1 MLNSRPIRALLAA
14 QVISV
19 TGAQMTWLALPW
31 FVLTTTGSATRTS
44 VVMGAEAV
52 GLAAFGI
59 QSGNLVNRLGA
70 RKTMLVC
77 DALRAPT
84 VAVIPI
90 LHWTGALSFPVLL
103 LAAAAIGVLSAPYF
117 AAQKVIVPEILGED
131 ERIVTK
137 MQTLS
142 QSASRITMLLG
153 PVIAGVLIGLIG
165 ASSVLM
171 VDAATYLVAVG
182 LVAAFVPAGRRAS
195 VPGEERGSRAGIR
208 FVLRDPLLR
217 WWMPVFT
224 IGDAAWMAIF
234 VALPVLTIQ
243 RYDSDPRV
251 AGWLFASFGV
261 GAIVGNIVAFRLL
274 DRTDGLRL
282 IGLGILGQALPLWL
296 LVLELPASLVSATL
310 MLSGLANGLVN
321 PSIHAILTLR
331 PPPAIRANVMAVVM
345 TLFAL
350 VTPIGLLGAG
360 PLLDTF
366 SVEVV
371 FGLCA
376 AIQTVTMTGAAIA
389 AFRARR
395 ATEPRLPARSPS
407 QHRAA
412 KPACRKSF
420 AAEAPSDQVSSR
432 PNRGEIISVETSAA
446 ALQVPRHRGHV
457 TSSPMARWKPV
468 PAGCSSSP
476 VSASPST
483 KGWRTKLPTLS
494 LESMRET
501 LKVAAPSRR
510 ARQRCSEVGAAR
522 GPLRRPGR
530 PGRCRRSSRRPGKE
544 ASR

>member
-1 MLNSRPIRALLAA
+1 MNVLNTRPIRALLAA

-70 RKTMLVC
+70 RRTMLLC
-77 DALRAPT
+77 DTLRAPT
-84 VAVIPI
+84 IAVVPI
-90 LHWTGALSFPVLL
+90 LHWTGALSFPVLI
-103 LAAAAIGVLSAPYF
+103 AAAAGIGVFSAPYF

-131 ERIVTK
+131 ERVVTK

-153 PVIAGVLIGLIG
+153 PVSAGVLIGLIG
-165 ASSVLM
+165 APSVLM

-182 LVAAFVPAGRRAS
+182 LVAGFVPTGRRAA
-195 VPGEERGSRAGIR
+195 PGEEQGSRAGIR

-217 WWMPVFT
+217 WWMLVFT

-234 VALPVLTIQ
+234 LAVPVLTVQ

-261 GAIVGNIVAFRLL
+261 GAIVGNIAAFRVL

-282 IGLGILGQALPLWL
+282 VGLGILGQALPLWL
-296 LVLELPASLVSATL
+296 LVLELPWPFVSATL
-310 MLSGLANGLVN
+310 ILSGLANGLVN

-331 PPPAIRANVMAVVM
+331 APPALRANVMAVVM

-350 VTPIGLLGAG
+350 VTPIGFLGAG
-360 PLLDTF
+360 PLLDAF
-366 SVEVV
+366 GLDLL

-376 AIQTVTMTGAAIA
+376 AIQTVTMTGAAIT

-395 ATEPRLPARSPS
+395 ATEPRPPARSPS
-407 QHRAA
+407 RRERQ
-412 KPACRKSF
+412 
-420 AAEAPSDQVSSR
+420 SR
-432 PNRGEIISVETSAA
+432 PAGSR
-446 ALQVPRHRGHV
+446 LPRR
-457 TSSPMARWKPV
+457 
-468 PAGCSSSP
+468 
-476 VSASPST
+476 
-483 KGWRTKLPTLS
+483 
-494 LESMRET
+494 
-501 LKVAAPSRR
+501 RR
-510 ARQRCSEVGAAR
+510 ATR
-522 GPLRRPGR
+522 
-530 PGRCRRSSRRPGKE
+530 
-544 ASR
+544 